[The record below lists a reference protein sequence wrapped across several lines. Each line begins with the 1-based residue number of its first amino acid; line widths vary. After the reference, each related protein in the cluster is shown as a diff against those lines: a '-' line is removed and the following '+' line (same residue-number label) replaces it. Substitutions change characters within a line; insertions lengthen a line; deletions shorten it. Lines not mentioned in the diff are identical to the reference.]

1 MSGSRHTE
9 AEMIAAL
16 KQVEAERKAEDVARN
31 EKRPGGSAIDGRTAR
46 HAGYEISQRVRKRVE
61 EIFGWMKTIGLLRKL
76 RHRGEARV
84 AWMFTFTA
92 AVYNLVRARNLLAK
106 ATA

>member
-1 MSGSRHTE
+1 
-9 AEMIAAL
+9 MIDL
-16 KQVEAERKAEDVARN
+16 
-31 EKRPGGSAIDGRTAR
+31 GSAGEGENDRCNRSSAACLVFRNAGIKVNIKVCQAR

-84 AWMFTFTA
+84 EWMFTFTA
-92 AVYNLVRARNLLAK
+92 AVYNLVRARNLLAQAK
-106 ATA
+106 T